1 MSDEESPWKS
11 KTRYEIIDWKK
22 LLVKKYHNKLCG
34 KSTGGKETG
43 TGPAIKNNY
52 MSNQLPFSELTAISP
67 LDGRYRSK
75 VQDLAPFVS
84 EYALIKFRTEIE
96 INYLLA
102 LSDAGVARKFTDD
115 EKQKLQSLL
124 EPSFEDI
131 KKVKEIEQETRHDVK
146 AMERTLR
153 GHLEGTSLEDQI
165 EMIHIGLTSEDI
177 NNLAYRLILKRGT
190 DQVIPA
196 IKEIITVLSDWAN
209 SYKNVPMLART
220 HGQAAVPTTLGKEMV
235 NFAVRLNRQVIKLE
249 KQKLTG
255 KLNGAVGNFNALSYV
270 YPETDWIEFSEKFIS
285 SLGFEPNLITTQI
298 NQYDDVAEYLQTI
311 HRINS
316 ILIDFDQDMWRYISD
331 EWFVQIAKKGEV
343 GSSTMPQKVNP
354 IDFENSEGNLGIAN
368 GLIESLS
375 RKLLISR
382 LQRDLSDSTTVRN
395 YGMILGYSL
404 IAYKSILTGVSRVN
418 PNIDKINCR
427 LNKDWAILGEG
438 VQTLLRKS
446 QVKDPYSLI
455 SSLTRG
461 EKVDE
466 KQWENWVNN
475 LPVSDEDKQK
485 LHSLTPEKYVGL
497 ATKLTEKALKEIND
511 EK

>member
-1 MSDEESPWKS
+1 M
-11 KTRYEIIDWKK
+11 
-22 LLVKKYHNKLCG
+22 
-34 KSTGGKETG
+34 
-43 TGPAIKNNY
+43 NN
-52 MSNQLPFSELTAISP
+52 LPFSELTAISP

-84 EYALIKFRTEIE
+84 EYALIKNRIEIE
-96 INYLLA
+96 VKYLLA
-102 LSDAGVARKFTDD
+102 LSEAGVARSFSDE

-124 EPSFEDI
+124 DLSFEDI
-131 KKVKEIEQETRHDVK
+131 KQVKEIEQQTRHDVK

-153 GHLEGTSLEDQI
+153 SYLQGTFLEDQI

-177 NNLAYRLILKRGT
+177 NNLAYRLILQRGT
-190 DQVIPA
+190 EQIIPA
-196 IKEIITVLSDWAN
+196 IKEIISALSEWAN
-209 SYKNVPMLART
+209 MYKETPMLART
-220 HGQAAVPTTLGKEMV
+220 HGQAAVPTTIGKEMV
-235 NFAVRLNRQVIKLE
+235 NFAVRLHRQLVKLQ

-270 YPETDWIEFSEKFIS
+270 YPHVDWIDFSEKFVT

-311 HRINS
+311 HRVNG
-316 ILIDFDQDMWRYISD
+316 ILIDFDQDMWRYVSD
-331 EWFVQIAKKGEV
+331 EWFVQVAKKGEV

-354 IDFENSEGNLGIAN
+354 IDFENSEGNLGVAN
-368 GLIESLS
+368 GLIEALA
-375 RKLLISR
+375 RKLMISR

-404 IAYKSILTGVSRVN
+404 LAYKSTMTGIGRVN
-418 PNIDKINCR
+418 PNLEKINRR

-446 QVKDPYSLI
+446 KVTDPYSLI

-461 EKVDE
+461 EKVDAA
-466 KQWENWVNN
+466 QWKNWIDG
-475 LPVSDEDKQK
+475 LPIADDDKK
-485 LHSLTPEKYVGL
+485 TLHELTPEKYIGL
-497 ATKLTEKALKEIND
+497 AAKLTEKGLKEIND

>member
-1 MSDEESPWKS
+1 MND
-11 KTRYEIIDWKK
+11 
-22 LLVKKYHNKLCG
+22 
-34 KSTGGKETG
+34 
-43 TGPAIKNNY
+43 
-52 MSNQLPFSELTAISP
+52 LPFSELAAISP
-67 LDGRYRSK
+67 LDGRYRAK
-75 VQDLAPFVS
+75 IQNLAPFVS
-84 EYALIKFRTEIE
+84 EYALIKNRIEIE

-102 LSDAGVARKFTDD
+102 LSEAGVTRSFTDA
-115 EKQKLQSLL
+115 EKKKLQTLL
-124 EPSFEDI
+124 DLSFEDI
-131 KKVKEIEQETRHDVK
+131 KKVKDLEEQTRHDVK

-153 GHLEGTSLEDQI
+153 SHLHGSSLEDQI

-190 DQVIPA
+190 EQIVPA
-196 IKEIITVLSDWAN
+196 LEEIVSSLSTWAEE
-209 SYKNVPMLART
+209 YKGTPMLART
-220 HGQAAVPTTLGKEMV
+220 HGQAAVPTTVGKEMV
-235 NFAVRLNRQVIKLE
+235 NFAVRLHRQLMKLK

-270 YPETDWIEFSEKFIS
+270 YPATDWIEFSEKFVS

-298 NQYDDVAEYLQTI
+298 NQYDDVVEHLQI
-311 HRINS
+311 MHRINS
-316 ILIDFDQDMWRYISD
+316 ILIDFDQDMWRYVSD
-331 EWFVQIAKKGEV
+331 DWFVQVAKKGEV

-354 IDFENSEGNLGIAN
+354 IDYENSEGNLGIAN
-368 GLIESLS
+368 GLIEALS
-375 RKLLISR
+375 RKLMISR

-404 IAYKSILTGVSRVN
+404 LAYKSTITGIGRVH

-446 QVKDPYSLI
+446 HVTDPYSLI

-461 EKVDE
+461 EKVDS
-466 KQWENWVNN
+466 KMWENWINE
-475 LPVSDEDKQK
+475 LPITDDDKKQ
-485 LHSLTPEKYVGL
+485 LSELTPEKYVGL
-497 ATKLTEKALKEIND
+497 AEKLTEKALKEMHD

>member
-1 MSDEESPWKS
+1 M
-11 KTRYEIIDWKK
+11 
-22 LLVKKYHNKLCG
+22 
-34 KSTGGKETG
+34 
-43 TGPAIKNNY
+43 NN
-52 MSNQLPFSELTAISP
+52 LPFSELTAISP

-84 EYALIKFRTEIE
+84 EYALIKFRIEIE
-96 INYLLA
+96 IKYLLA
-102 LSDAGVARKFTDD
+102 LSEAGITRNFTDE
-115 EKQKLQSLL
+115 EKQKLHSLL
-124 EPSFEDI
+124 DLSFEDI

-153 GHLEGTSLEDQI
+153 LHLQETSLEDQL

-177 NNLAYRLILKRGT
+177 NNLAYRMILHHGT
-190 DQVIPA
+190 QQIIPSVEKIIEELA
-196 IKEIITVLSDWAN
+196 TRAKTHKE
-209 SYKNVPMLART
+209 VPMLART
-220 HGQAAVPTTLGKEMV
+220 HGQPAVPTTIGKELV
-235 NFAVRLNRQVIKLE
+235 NFAVRLHRQLAKLK

-255 KLNGAVGNFNALSYV
+255 KLNGAVGNFNALHYV
-270 YPETDWIEFSEKFIS
+270 YPETDWIAFSEKFVA

-298 NQYDDVAEYLQTI
+298 NQYDDVAEYLQTL

-331 EWFVQIAKKGEV
+331 DWFVQIAKKGEV

-375 RKLLISR
+375 RKLLVSR
-382 LQRDLSDSTTVRN
+382 LQRDLTDSTTVRN
-395 YGMILGYSL
+395 YGTILGYSL
-404 IAYKSILTGVSRVN
+404 VAYKSTLTGIGRIS
-418 PNIDKINCR
+418 PNIEKINCR

-446 QVKDPYSLI
+446 KVNDPYSLI

-466 KQWENWVNN
+466 KQWEKWINE
-475 LPVSDEDKQK
+475 LPISDDDKK
-485 LHSLTPEKYVGL
+485 TLRELTPEKYIGL
-497 ATKLTEKALKEIND
+497 AAKLTDIALEEIS
-511 EK
+511 E

>member
-1 MSDEESPWKS
+1 MND
-11 KTRYEIIDWKK
+11 
-22 LLVKKYHNKLCG
+22 
-34 KSTGGKETG
+34 
-43 TGPAIKNNY
+43 
-52 MSNQLPFSELTAISP
+52 QLPFSELTAISP

-84 EYALIKFRTEIE
+84 EYALIKNRIEIE
-96 INYLLA
+96 IKYLLA
-102 LSDAGVARKFTDD
+102 LSEAGVARNFTDE

-124 EPSFEDI
+124 KLSFEDI
-131 KKVKEIEQETRHDVK
+131 KQVKEIEQTTRHDVK

-153 GHLEGTSLEDQI
+153 SHLEGTSLENQI
-165 EMIHIGLTSEDI
+165 EMIHMGLTSEDI

-190 DQVIPA
+190 EQILPA
-196 IKEIITVLSDWAN
+196 IEEIIKTLSEWAEK
-209 SYKNVPMLART
+209 YKATPMLART
-220 HGQAAVPTTLGKEMV
+220 HGQAAVPTTVGKEIV
-235 NFAVRLNRQVIKLE
+235 NFAVRLHRQLVKLK

-270 YPETDWIEFSEKFIS
+270 YPDTDWITFSEKFVT

-316 ILIDFDQDMWRYISD
+316 ILIDFDQDMWRYVSD
-331 EWFVQIAKKGEV
+331 EWFVQVAKKGEV

-368 GLIESLS
+368 GLIESLA
-375 RKLLISR
+375 RKLMISR

-404 IAYKSILTGVSRVN
+404 LAYKSTITGLGRVH
-418 PNIDKINCR
+418 PNTEKMNKK
-427 LNKDWAILGEG
+427 LNNDWAILGEG

-446 QVKDPYSLI
+446 KVQDPYSLI

-461 EKVDE
+461 EKVDS
-466 KQWENWVNN
+466 KQWENWINE
-475 LPVSDEDKQK
+475 LPISDEDKNT
-485 LHSLTPEKYVGL
+485 LRELTPEKYIGL
-497 ATKLTEKALKEIND
+497 AVKLTEKALKEITSA
-511 EK
+511 